1 MNLSR
6 RAFLSRSSLGVAL
19 AAAAAVV
26 PALSTVLKLP
36 APLRRLMSD
45 QHVLPHRARLTETT
59 TRGGYR

>member
-1 MNLSR
+1 MNVSR

-45 QHVLPHRARLTETT
+45 QQVPHRARLTETT